1 MYSPTAVERRQCTAT
16 TKAGRRC
23 RGYALWAMD
32 GQEGRVCVS
41 HSNLQHRGPQQ
52 PRAPWDG
59 SRPPPWAKEH
69 TRRTGQTCRCQAYPW
84 PHRKASGGCQWPQ
97 EPLIRCTTPPSTH
110 RTPRLRRPKG
120 W

>member
-16 TKAGRRC
+16 TKGGQRC
-23 RGYALWAMD
+23 RQFALWGHEA
-32 GQEGRVCVS
+32 QVCVA
-41 HSNLQHRGPQQ
+41 HSPRQHRGPQLR
-52 PRAPWDG
+52 RAPWDG
-59 SRPPPWAKEH
+59 SWPPPWVKDH
-69 TRRTGQTCRCQAYPW
+69 KRRTAMTCRCAAYTF
-84 PHRKASGGCQWPQ
+84 PHRAGSGWCRWPQ